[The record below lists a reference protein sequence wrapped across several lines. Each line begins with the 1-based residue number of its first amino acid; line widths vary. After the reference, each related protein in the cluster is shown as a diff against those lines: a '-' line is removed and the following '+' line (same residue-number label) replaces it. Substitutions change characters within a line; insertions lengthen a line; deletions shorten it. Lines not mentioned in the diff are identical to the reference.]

1 MFAKK
6 GFGPLSLGIIIVL
19 LLVALTSCGQEEP
32 TPTAPPAG
40 VGAQPTEAMA
50 VEPTVQPAEE
60 TAVEPTAQPTEET
73 APTEAPVAEEETSIV
88 IVIPEDPPGF
98 NALATDT
105 GYDQLVAELVML
117 GVAEIDPYGEFYPE
131 LAAEIPTIENGGVV
145 VDEDAWTMD
154 VTWKLRGDV
163 FWADGEPVTVDDVIF
178 TWDAISDPEMGI
190 WAEGIDY
197 TDSLEKVD
205 DYTFIAHYSTVYP
218 NYRIQFG
225 GENFV
230 VWPEHFCD
238 ADQGFTAWDCNRNPL
253 SDGPYILEDWVAGDH
268 MSFVRNP
275 DYFQEGKPYID
286 RIIVRIVPEQ
296 PVRKTMLLEGD
307 ADVNMWISEVVADD
321 LKDATNVKLT
331 FSPSDRWVMRLFPN
345 EAARSTIDAEATPH
359 PIFADV
365 RVRQAMRMAIDVGTI
380 ADQIFLAY
388 SQPVWTEFFRPP
400 YVCDNVPR
408 PTYDPEGAKAL
419 LEEAGWIDQDGDG
432 VRECHGCPNADE
444 GYPMSAELMIYAEYG
459 EELELAQQLIAEQL
473 KAVGFDL
480 ELSMVEG
487 GILWADAGSGGIE
500 QNGNFDLNLWDDGYP
515 GIDPTDHLWYY
526 YYSSAAEPDYGWNI
540 VRWKNEEFDALLD
553 EAYTIDEDYRKE
565 IFCQIAELLDR
576 EVPQILLF
584 SAFDADAYSSRVE
597 GVQATV
603 NDIMTWNVAD
613 WKIVDQ

>member
-6 GFGPLSLGIIIVL
+6 RFGPLALGIIIVL
-19 LLVALTSCGQEEP
+19 LLIALASCGQEEAAP
-32 TPTAPPAG
+32 TEPPAE
-40 VGAQPTEAMA
+40 VETQPTEAMA
-50 VEPTVQPAEE
+50 AEPTEQP
-60 TAVEPTAQPTEET
+60 P
-73 APTEAPVAEEETSIV
+73 APTEAPVAEEETTII

-98 NALATDT
+98 NGLVTDT

-131 LAAEIPTIENGGVV
+131 LAAEIPTMENGGVV

-154 VTWKLRGDV
+154 VTWTLRDDI
-163 FWADGEPVTVDDVIF
+163 FWADGEPVTVDDLIF

-205 DYTFIAHYSTVYP
+205 DYTFIAHYNTVYP

-230 VWPEHFCD
+230 VWPEHYCD
-238 ADQGFTAWDCNRNPL
+238 AEQGFTAWDCNRNPL
-253 SDGPYILEDWVAGDH
+253 SNGPYILEDWVAGDH

-286 RIIVRIVPEQ
+286 RILVRIVPEQ

-307 ADVNMWISEVVADD
+307 ADVNMWVSEVVAED

-345 EAARSTIDAEATPH
+345 EAARGTVDAEATPH

-365 RVRQAMRMAIDVGTI
+365 RVRRAMRMAIDVDTI
-380 ADQIFLAY
+380 AREIFLGY
-388 SQPVWTEFFRPP
+388 SEPVWTEFFRPP

-408 PTYDPEGAKAL
+408 PTYDPDGARAL

-432 VRECHGCPNADE
+432 VRECHGCPNAEE
-444 GYPMSAELMIYAEYG
+444 GYPMAAELTIYAEYG

-473 KAVGFDL
+473 QAVGFDL

-500 QNGNFDLNLWDDGYP
+500 QNGDFDLNLWDDGYP

-526 YYSSAAEPDYGWNI
+526 YYSSAAEPDWGWNI
-540 VRWKNEEFDALLD
+540 VRWKNEDFDALLD
-553 EAYTIDEDYRKE
+553 EAYTIDEEYRKE
-565 IFCQIAELLDR
+565 LFCQMAELLDR